1 MKFIGQLI
9 LVLFVTAGMAGVV
22 SAGAKDKKDHG
33 AAVAGTYDGK
43 AYIEIMQRELPLKLE
58 LKRIHRDSVIVE
70 VTDFVL
76 PTGQKFSYRSA
87 GVSVKPEVKDGKTVY
102 KLNISFTYNY
112 NSMPMRVTAT
122 GTITDG
128 ELNSTVKA
136 VIMDAM
142 ETKVT
147 YKAKC
152 TTK

>member
-76 PTGQKFSYRSA
+76 PFQFQFQRQFPLHDLDVCSGNCR
-87 GVSVKPEVKDGKTVY
+87 
-102 KLNISFTYNY
+102 
-112 NSMPMRVTAT
+112 
-122 GTITDG
+122 
-128 ELNSTVKA
+128 
-136 VIMDAM
+136 
-142 ETKVT
+142 
-147 YKAKC
+147 
-152 TTK
+152 